1 MQARIE
7 TPALTLPGTL
17 EAVRTISRAT
27 ETCGVPRSTL
37 ELVHLRVG
45 QINGCSVCV
54 DLHSRMLEKLGESH
68 VRIFMLAA
76 WREASYYTEAE
87 RAALTLAEAATRL
100 SDQADAV
107 PDDVWSEAA
116 RHFSEAALG
125 ALVVSIALANF
136 FNRVNVA
143 TRQVSGDWIAKH
155 VEHLAA
161 EG

>member
-1 MQARIE
+1 MQSRIN

-17 EAVRTISRAT
+17 EAVRTIARAT
-27 ETCGVPRSTL
+27 ERCGVPRGTL

-54 DLHSRMLEKLGESH
+54 DLHSRMLEKLGESS
-68 VRIFMLAA
+68 VRIFTLAA
-76 WREASYYTEAE
+76 WREASYYTAAE

-100 SDQADAV
+100 SDRADAV
-107 PDDVWSEAA
+107 PDDVWNEAA
-116 RHFSEAALG
+116 RHFDETALG

-136 FNRVNVA
+136 FNRINVA
-143 TRQVSGDWIAKH
+143 TRQISGDWVAKH
-155 VEHLAA
+155 VEHLVA